1 MFNNTLQAVLCINNL
16 SVGLVHLYVTV
27 LAGSSVNEA
36 SRSRLVDSYGT
47 SL

>member
-1 MFNNTLQAVLCINNL
+1 MFNNTLQAVLCINNFT
-16 SVGLVHLYVTV
+16 VGVDHLYVTV

-47 SL
+47 IL